1 MLPDQASTE
10 PDQEVLSRA
19 SLVAA
24 KGPRTFPRNIDAT

>member
-24 KGPRTFPRNIDAT
+24 KGLRIPRNIGAT